1 MAASAEEAVRNYLL
15 SLRNPA
21 ALRNDAEIESLRE
34 RLDKSD
40 DDLERLQLRQ
50 QILDA
55 EQPPLERYEDAFVT
69 HAKAYAD
76 GSGISDKAFAA
87 EGVPPGVLRKA
98 GFRNVGSGR
107 GRNSTRS
114 SGTRKRVSA
123 DEVRSSIP
131 RKGTFTI
138 KDVQDSSGASAA
150 VVRRVV
156 QEEVDGGNVKDAGP
170 DPDHRG
176 PGRAPTLY
184 SR

>member
-1 MAASAEEAVRNYLL
+1 MAVSAEEAVRRYLT

-21 ALRNDAEIESLRE
+21 ALRNDEEISQLQE
-34 RLDKSD
+34 RLEKSE

-50 QILDA
+50 QIIEA
-55 EQPPLERYEDAFVT
+55 QQPPLEQYEDAFVT
-69 HAKAYAD
+69 HAKAWAED
-76 GSGISDKAFAA
+76 TGISDKAFAA
-87 EGVPPGVLRKA
+87 EGVPAAVLRKA

-107 GRNSTRS
+107 SRSTARS
-114 SGTRKRVSA
+114 TGTRKRVSA
-123 DEVRSSIP
+123 DEVRASIP

-138 KDVQDSSGASAA
+138 KDVQDASGASAA

-156 QEEVDGGNVKDAGP
+156 QEEVDAGNVKDAGP